1 MDPVD
6 LAVWV
11 ALGLLCV
18 LFLWGISTYNKLI
31 RLRNR
36 VDAVWADID
45 AQLKKRHDLIPNLVE
60 VVEAYATHER
70 GTLDEVAAARSSV
83 AAAQS
88 QAERTTAEN
97 ALSNALVRLFATA
110 EDYPELEAEERFRD
124 LHDDLRRVE
133 DVIAMSRQAYNLAVL
148 AYTNTTQTVPT
159 NLVAWLGS
167 FEPREFLS
175 APAAETEV
183 PRVDLDVPPVSV
195 G

>member
-45 AQLKKRHDLIPNLVE
+45 VQLKKRHDLIPNLVE

-97 ALSNALVRLFATA
+97 ALSSALFRLFATA

-175 APAAETEV
+175 APAADTEV
-183 PRVDLDVPPVSV
+183 PRVDLDVPPVPV

>member
-45 AQLKKRHDLIPNLVE
+45 VQLQKRHDLIPNLVE
-60 VVEAYATHER
+60 VVQAYATHER

-97 ALSNALVRLFATA
+97 ALSGALVRLFATA

-148 AYTNTTQTVPT
+148 AYTNTIQTVPT

-183 PRVDLDVPPVSV
+183 PRVGLDVPPVSV

>member
-11 ALGLLCV
+11 GLGLLCA
-18 LFLWGISTYNKLI
+18 LLLWGIATYNNLI

-45 AQLKKRHDLIPNLVE
+45 VQLKKRHDLIPNLVE
-60 VVEAYATHER
+60 VVGGYARHER
-70 GTLDEVAAARSSV
+70 GTLDEVTAARSSV
-83 AAAQS
+83 GAAQAP
-88 QAERTTAEN
+88 AERAEAEN
-97 ALSNALVRLFATA
+97 ALSGALVRLFATA

-133 DVIAMSRQAYNLAVL
+133 DVIALSRQAYNLAVL
-148 AYTNTTQTVPT
+148 AYNNTIQTVPA
-159 NLVAWLGS
+159 NLVAWLGT

-175 APAAETEV
+175 AHAAETEV
-183 PRVDLDVPPVSV
+183 PAVGLDVPPVQA

>member
-45 AQLKKRHDLIPNLVE
+45 VQLKKRHDLIPNLVE

-97 ALSNALVRLFATA
+97 ALSSALVRLFATA